1 MQNLKSRW
9 MQISEDDREEVLANR
24 FGWMLKNL
32 LEYGNTLVPNQ
43 AVRKN
48 DISHICKSLEYDLYT
63 LGFDANVRV
72 TRHEEL
78 ETNDVNYIAEA
89 EFLNEGERNGKRSMQ
104 KNKRG
109 RKVL

>member
-48 DISHICKSLEYDLYT
+48 DISHIC
-63 LGFDANVRV
+63 
-72 TRHEEL
+72 RHEEV

-89 EFLNEGERNGKRSMQ
+89 EFLNGGERNGKRSMQ

>member
-9 MQISEDDREEVLANR
+9 MQISEDDREEILANR

-48 DISHICKSLEYDLYT
+48 YMQIIRVRPIHARFRCKCSCYQ
-63 LGFDANVRV
+63 AR
-72 TRHEEL
+72 R
-78 ETNDVNYIAEA
+78 A
-89 EFLNEGERNGKRSMQ
+89 RNK
-104 KNKRG
+104 
-109 RKVL
+109 